1 MPAVNVEISKGFPN
15 FRLDVSFSAEE
26 GITVLFG
33 PSGAGKTLTLHCIAG
48 FVRPDSGSVRIGG
61 VTYFDHSRGID
72 HPIHKR
78 RFGYVPQ
85 DVHLF
90 PHMTVHENIAYGL
103 SRRPKKEIQRAVAEM
118 MELLR
123 LDGLATLLPREVSGG
138 QRQRVGLARAL
149 VIEPVA
155 LLLDEPFAALD
166 TPVRTKLRGDLL
178 RIRDRFKVPTV
189 LVTHD
194 VEEAYFLADR
204 VAVLNNGRLEQEG
217 TREDVFYRPQTR
229 RVAEFFDVRNI
240 FSGEVVAVDE
250 PGGSMRVKTRQF
262 AVSLPCEPGFR
273 AGAEVEFCIRPE
285 EVMIIREGQPLKDIL
300 KENILE
306 GRILRV
312 VDRGA
317 LRDLFVCVGREEE
330 FDFLVTLP
338 SHVARDLNLHAGEAV
353 MLGLKKP
360 SLWVIPGREDQG
372 PGPSTEDLP

>member
-1 MPAVNVEISKGFPN
+1 MPAVHVDVAKEFPN
-15 FRLDVSFSAEE
+15 FKLDLSFSAEE

-33 PSGAGKTLTLHCIAG
+33 PSGAGKTLTLHCVAG
-48 FVRPDSGSVRIGG
+48 FVRPDRGSVRIGG
-61 VTYFDHSRGID
+61 ITYFDHSRGID

-85 DVHLF
+85 DIHLF

-103 SRRPKKEIQRAVAEM
+103 SRRPKKEADRAVGEM

-123 LDGLATLLPREVSGG
+123 IDGLGSLLPREVSGG

-204 VAVLNNGRLEQEG
+204 VAVLSDGRLEQVG
-217 TREDVFYRPQTR
+217 SREDVFYRPRTR
-229 RVAEFFDVRNI
+229 RVAEFFNVRNI
-240 FSGEVVAVDE
+240 FSGEVLTVDE
-250 PGGSMRVKTRQF
+250 AGGSMSVRTPKFT
-262 AVSLPCEPGFR
+262 VSLPLESGFA
-273 AGAEVEFCIRPE
+273 AGSEVEFCIRPE
-285 EVMIIREGQPLKDIL
+285 EVMIIREGQPVKDIL
-300 KENILE
+300 KENVLT

-317 LRDLFVCVGREEE
+317 LRDLFVSVGREEDS
-330 FDFLVTLP
+330 DFLVTLP
-338 SHVARDLNLHAGEAV
+338 SHVARDLSLHAGEAV
-353 MLGLKKP
+353 ALGLKKP
-360 SLWVIPGREDQG
+360 SLWVIPGE
-372 PGPSTEDLP
+372 